1 MKKNSRMYFSNI
13 VVLLLLPYLITILI
27 NGYDMAVLNQKADSE
42 TVLPVILALQISSD
56 YEPETIKAQ
65 AVIARSNLYRKIGE
79 KESINRNGDQN
90 KKERDARSEK
100 FFETCRELRD
110 ELPSCWS
117 VWEKADKVYEEA
129 VEDTSGQVLTYN
141 GELKLVPYH
150 QISAGQTRDGETAFH
165 NEEYAYLKAVDSN
178 SDKTAP
184 GYLNSTYIAKQQ
196 LPVEL
201 RIVEREDSGYVVS
214 LMADENI
221 LEAESFVTGMG
232 IASSDFSMQ
241 KMGEQV
247 RFLSKGK
254 GHGLGFSQ
262 YGGNKLAKEGNP
274 DAIHFPRAKVEDAP
288 YDFSFSGVKSAVLNY
303 LNGCQMKGEPVV
315 EADVAASF
323 QKAVCDVLVDHQA
336 VKDYKIPKLAMAGG
350 VASNSALREA
360 MKTACE
366 KRNIPFYYPS
376 PILCTDNAAMIGAAA
391 YYEYMNGSRAGLD
404 LNAVPNLKLGER

>member
-117 VWEKADKVYEEA
+117 VWEKADKVYE
-129 VEDTSGQVLTYN
+129 
-141 GELKLVPYH
+141 
-150 QISAGQTRDGETAFH
+150 DGETAFH

-241 KMGEQV
+241 KTGEQV

-262 YGGNKLAKEGNP
+262 YGGNKLAKEGKNWKE
-274 DAIHFPRAKVEDAP
+274 ILNTYFPLMDITK
-288 YDFSFSGVKSAVLNY
+288 N
-303 LNGCQMKGEPVV
+303 
-315 EADVAASF
+315 
-323 QKAVCDVLVDHQA
+323 
-336 VKDYKIPKLAMAGG
+336 
-350 VASNSALREA
+350 
-360 MKTACE
+360 
-366 KRNIPFYYPS
+366 
-376 PILCTDNAAMIGAAA
+376 
-391 YYEYMNGSRAGLD
+391 
-404 LNAVPNLKLGER
+404 

>member
-117 VWEKADKVYEEA
+117 VWEKVDKVYEEA

-221 LEAESFVTGMG
+221 VEAESFVTGMG

-241 KMGEQV
+241 KTGEQV

-262 YGGNKLAKEGNP
+262 YGGNKVAKLCGSPKKAANWFMGEVLRLTKDKALDVEKVSFTPEHLADLIQMVEKKEVSAQNAKKVFEKVFEEDIDPVSYIEEHGLKIVEDTGLLKDTLQKILDENPGPLEELLGGKEKVFGFFVGKMMRELKGKASP
-274 DAIHFPRAKVEDAP
+274 DAV
-288 YDFSFSGVKSAVLNY
+288 
-303 LNGCQMKGEPVV
+303 
-315 EADVAASF
+315 
-323 QKAVCDVLVDHQA
+323 
-336 VKDYKIPKLAMAGG
+336 
-350 VASNSALREA
+350 REA
-360 MKTACE
+360 LVKEVE
-366 KRNIPFYYPS
+366 KRKNQ
-376 PILCTDNAAMIGAAA
+376 
-391 YYEYMNGSRAGLD
+391 
-404 LNAVPNLKLGER
+404 

>member
-13 VVLLLLPYLITILI
+13 VVLMLLPYLITILI

-241 KMGEQV
+241 KTGEQV

-254 GHGLGFSQ
+254 GHGIGFSQ
-262 YGGNKLAKEGNP
+262 YGGNKLAKEGKNWKE
-274 DAIHFPRAKVEDAP
+274 ILNTYFPLMDITK
-288 YDFSFSGVKSAVLNY
+288 N
-303 LNGCQMKGEPVV
+303 
-315 EADVAASF
+315 
-323 QKAVCDVLVDHQA
+323 
-336 VKDYKIPKLAMAGG
+336 
-350 VASNSALREA
+350 
-360 MKTACE
+360 
-366 KRNIPFYYPS
+366 
-376 PILCTDNAAMIGAAA
+376 
-391 YYEYMNGSRAGLD
+391 
-404 LNAVPNLKLGER
+404 

>member
-1 MKKNSRMYFSNI
+1 M
-13 VVLLLLPYLITILI
+13 
-27 NGYDMAVLNQKADSE
+27 G
-42 TVLPVILALQISSD
+42 
-56 YEPETIKAQ
+56 
-65 AVIARSNLYRKIGE
+65 
-79 KESINRNGDQN
+79 
-90 KKERDARSEK
+90 
-100 FFETCRELRD
+100 
-110 ELPSCWS
+110 
-117 VWEKADKVYEEA
+117 KADKVYEEA

-221 LEAESFVTGMG
+221 LQAESFVTGMG

-303 LNGCQMKGEPVV
+303 INGCKMKGIEYNR
-315 EADVAASF
+315 ADIAASF
-323 QKAVCDVLVDHQA
+323 QKAVTDVLVDNAMHA
-336 VKDYKIPKLAMAGG
+336 VKEYGLNKFAIAGG
-350 VASNSALREA
+350 VASNSSLRAA
-360 MKTACE
+360 MKQACE
-366 KRNIPFYYPS
+366 KNEIEFYYPS
-376 PILCTDNAAMIGAAA
+376 PIFCTDNAAMIGVAA
-391 YYEYMNGSRAGLD
+391 YYEYINGTRHGWD

>member
-90 KKERDARSEK
+90 KKERDARSEVN
-100 FFETCRELRD
+100 FLRLGRELRD

-117 VWEKADKVYEEA
+117 VWEKVDKVYEEA

-141 GELKLVPYH
+141 GELKLVH
-150 QISAGQTRDGETAFH
+150 ITRLSAGPGREMEETAFH

-221 LEAESFVTGMG
+221 VEAESFVTGMG

-241 KMGEQV
+241 KTGDRYV
-247 RFLSKGK
+247 F
-254 GHGLGFSQ
+254 
-262 YGGNKLAKEGNP
+262 
-274 DAIHFPRAKVEDAP
+274 
-288 YDFSFSGVKSAVLNY
+288 
-303 LNGCQMKGEPVV
+303 
-315 EADVAASF
+315 
-323 QKAVCDVLVDHQA
+323 
-336 VKDYKIPKLAMAGG
+336 
-350 VASNSALREA
+350 
-360 MKTACE
+360 
-366 KRNIPFYYPS
+366 
-376 PILCTDNAAMIGAAA
+376 
-391 YYEYMNGSRAGLD
+391 
-404 LNAVPNLKLGER
+404 

>member
-1 MKKNSRMYFSNI
+1 MRKVSPRLVAIMMAS
-13 VVLLLLPYLITILI
+13 VVSVTSIAPVTAYNHVTVNAAQLQQQAIDWTFTG
-27 NGYDMAVLNQKADSE
+27 NGKV
-42 TVLPVILALQISSD
+42 
-56 YEPETIKAQ
+56 
-65 AVIARSNLYRKIGE
+65 
-79 KESINRNGDQN
+79 
-90 KKERDARSEK
+90 
-100 FFETCRELRD
+100 
-110 ELPSCWS
+110 
-117 VWEKADKVYEEA
+117 DKVYEEA

-221 LEAESFVTGMG
+221 VEAESFVTGMG

-241 KMGEQV
+241 KTGEQV

-262 YGGNKLAKEGNP
+262 YGGNKLAKEGKNWKE
-274 DAIHFPRAKVEDAP
+274 ILNTYFPLMDITK
-288 YDFSFSGVKSAVLNY
+288 N
-303 LNGCQMKGEPVV
+303 
-315 EADVAASF
+315 
-323 QKAVCDVLVDHQA
+323 
-336 VKDYKIPKLAMAGG
+336 
-350 VASNSALREA
+350 
-360 MKTACE
+360 
-366 KRNIPFYYPS
+366 
-376 PILCTDNAAMIGAAA
+376 
-391 YYEYMNGSRAGLD
+391 
-404 LNAVPNLKLGER
+404 

>member
-117 VWEKADKVYEEA
+117 VWEKVDKVYEEA

-221 LEAESFVTGMG
+221 VEAESFVTGMG

-241 KMGEQV
+241 KTGRTGTFFE
-247 RFLSKGK
+247 
-254 GHGLGFSQ
+254 
-262 YGGNKLAKEGNP
+262 
-274 DAIHFPRAKVEDAP
+274 
-288 YDFSFSGVKSAVLNY
+288 
-303 LNGCQMKGEPVV
+303 
-315 EADVAASF
+315 
-323 QKAVCDVLVDHQA
+323 
-336 VKDYKIPKLAMAGG
+336 
-350 VASNSALREA
+350 
-360 MKTACE
+360 
-366 KRNIPFYYPS
+366 
-376 PILCTDNAAMIGAAA
+376 
-391 YYEYMNGSRAGLD
+391 
-404 LNAVPNLKLGER
+404 